1 MGCRQETQFML
12 IFVAEEELFSMTS
25 TLVKGGYFYHRKK
38 FLDEPV

>member
-12 IFVAEEELFSMTS
+12 IFVAEEELSMTS
-25 TLVKGGYFYHRKK
+25 TLVKLGYFYHRKK